1 MKSVSRWLAPLQR
14 LKRLRDVAL
23 AHWLAAFCLG
33 VLAVGVHAVPPASG
47 VPKQPAEAHWVAAWA
62 VAPLDYREL
71 AAVPGMGQ
79 LPGLVGNTFRSQ
91 TLRQL
96 MEPALDGEHIR
107 IRFSNRFG
115 KVPLRIAAASVARG
129 TGADAI
135 SPTSLRILRFGGR
148 SSLTV
153 APGAD
158 VWSDGVDLKIEAG
171 QTVTVSTFL
180 DGSTPAATVHMQSS
194 DTSWVVPGNAVATPK
209 LHGATPQGINHIV
222 TGLDVL
228 TSKPVRTVVAFGDSI
243 TAGGSEARE
252 GAYPDL
258 LATRLRGGPET
269 PQEVSVVNMGIG
281 GNRLLLDG
289 IGPSGLSRFARDALG
304 QSSVTHVIVL
314 MGTNDIGRSVLANM
328 PGLEVPARDLPT
340 AERITE
346 GLAQLVKQARA
357 KGVKVLIGT
366 VPPFK
371 NTPYFNEGN
380 EVMRNA
386 VNRWIRS
393 LQDVDGVIDFDAA
406 LRDPADPQALNPQ
419 FDKGD
424 HLHPNMAGHAAMSAA
439 IDLKEL
445 KE

>member
-96 MEPALDGEHIR
+96 MEPALDGEHLR

-258 LATRLRGGPET
+258 LATRLRGSPEA

-439 IDLKEL
+439 IDLKEM

>member
-1 MKSVSRWLAPLQR
+1 MTLVSRWLAHAR
-14 LKRLRDVAL
+14 EFAL
-23 AHWLAAFCLG
+23 AHGLAALCLAALAFG
-33 VLAVGVHAVPPASG
+33 VQAIPSQNT
-47 VPKQPAEAHWVAAWA
+47 PKQPADAHWVAAWA
-62 VAPLDYREL
+62 VAPLDFREL
-71 AAVPGMGQ
+71 AANPAVGE
-79 LPGLVGNTFRSQ
+79 LPGLAGNAFHAQ

-96 MEPALDGEHIR
+96 LQPTLDAEHIR

-115 KVPLRIAAASVARG
+115 KVPMRIAAASVARS
-129 TGADAI
+129 TGADAF
-135 SPTSLRILRFGGR
+135 SPTSLRMLRFGGR
-148 SSLTV
+148 TSLTL

-158 VWSDGVDLKIEAG
+158 AWSDGVDLKIEAG
-171 QTVTVSTFL
+171 QTVAVSAFF
-180 DGSTPAATVHMQSS
+180 DGTTPAATVHLQSP
-194 DTSWVVPGNAVATPK
+194 DTSWVVNGNAVATPK
-209 LHGATPQGINHIV
+209 LRGATKLGLNHVV

-228 TSKPVRTVVAFGDSI
+228 TSKAVRTVVAFGDSI
-243 TAGGSEARE
+243 TAGGAQSTE

-258 LATRLRGGPET
+258 LATRLRDGPHA
-269 PQEVSVVNMGIG
+269 QEDVAVLNAGIG

-314 MGTNDIGRSVLANM
+314 LGTNDIGRSVMSGM
-328 PGLEVPARDLPT
+328 PGMAVAQRDLPT

-346 GLAQLVKQARA
+346 GLEQLIKQARA

-371 NTPYFNEGN
+371 NTPYWNEGN
-380 EVMRNA
+380 EAMRNA
-386 VNRWIRS
+386 VNRWIRN
-393 LQDVDGVIDFDAA
+393 LQDVDGVIDFDVA

-424 HLHPNMAGHAAMSAA
+424 HLHPNKAGHAAMSAA

-445 KE
+445 QE